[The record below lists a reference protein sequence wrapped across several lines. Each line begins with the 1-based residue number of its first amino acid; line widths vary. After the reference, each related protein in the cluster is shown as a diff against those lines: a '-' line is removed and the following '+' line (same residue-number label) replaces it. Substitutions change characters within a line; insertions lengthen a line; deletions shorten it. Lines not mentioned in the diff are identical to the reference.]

1 MLFYLKNEKDRD
13 MTTVLDMCPSLFFH
27 YKCRLISSGKR
38 TCHRCLGFY
47 CNREQPNCPSAQ
59 RYGCQNEKIDIA
71 ENRTGFSITKVKHV
85 LSSKIMQNPAIERKK
100 SEASLIGN
108 RLPDR
113 TKEPRRSI
121 YNYDSSLL
129 ESQTR
134 IYFF

>member
-1 MLFYLKNEKDRD
+1 
-13 MTTVLDMCPSLFFH
+13 
-27 YKCRLISSGKR
+27 
-38 TCHRCLGFY
+38 
-47 CNREQPNCPSAQ
+47 
-59 RYGCQNEKIDIA
+59 
-71 ENRTGFSITKVKHV
+71 
-85 LSSKIMQNPAIERKK
+85 MQNPAIERKK

-134 IYFF
+134 IYFFWGRYIVVHRQSQKKVAPKKMRA